1 MNNAALF
8 IRLGGFEE
16 NNYIYIYIYRHI
28 YIFYPLAHYIIIIIF
43 PLIMEVGVLVEKK
56 TRMAHN

>member
-16 NNYIYIYIYRHI
+16 NNYIYIYIYI
-28 YIFYPLAHYIIIIIF
+28 SILPLAHYIIIIIF
-43 PLIMEVGVLVEKK
+43 PLIMEVGVLVEK
-56 TRMAHN
+56 NPYGP